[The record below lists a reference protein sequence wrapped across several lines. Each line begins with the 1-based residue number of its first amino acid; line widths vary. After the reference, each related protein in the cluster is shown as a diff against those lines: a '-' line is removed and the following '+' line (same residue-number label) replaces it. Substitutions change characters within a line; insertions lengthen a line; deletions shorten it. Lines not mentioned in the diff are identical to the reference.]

1 MKKMGL
7 NVFQRVIHPVPSGS
21 APPLILAPV
30 KRGTVGL
37 SVRRKDVQGGDGEMG
52 AL

>member
-7 NVFQRVIHPVPSGS
+7 NVFQRVIHPAHLVSVL
-21 APPLILAPV
+21 PLTLAPAR
-30 KRGTVGL
+30 RGTVGL